1 MSTTR
6 QTVLVTGGNSGFG
19 RLIVVTLARQGAHV
33 FAGMRDPDGKNAQ
46 AAAELHA
53 LAEQEHLVLD
63 IVSLDVTDDTSV
75 QQAIESLIQKSGR
88 LDVVVNN
95 AGVSYIGPLET
106 FSIAQVQQ
114 QFETNVFGAW
124 RVNHAALPRCD
135 EICAGRPDR
144 IVSGRAGPLWGPNIF
159 TPQNP
164 R

>member
-1 MSTTR
+1 MMSTTIP
-6 QTVLVTGGNSGFG
+6 TILVTGGNSGFG

-95 AGVSYIGPLET
+95 AGVSYIDPLEA
-106 FSIAQVQQ
+106 FSVAQVQQ
-114 QFETNVFGAW
+114 QFETNVFG
-124 RVNHAALPRCD
+124 
-135 EICAGRPDR
+135 
-144 IVSGRAGPLWGPNIF
+144 
-159 TPQNP
+159 
-164 R
+164 